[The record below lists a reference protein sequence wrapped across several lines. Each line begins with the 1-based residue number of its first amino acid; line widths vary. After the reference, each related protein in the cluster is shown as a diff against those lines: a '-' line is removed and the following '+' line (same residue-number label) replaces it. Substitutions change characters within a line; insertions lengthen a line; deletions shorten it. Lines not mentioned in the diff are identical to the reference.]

1 MYGKNLEGG
10 RCMFVGRKR
19 ELDKLNTLYA
29 GDSFEFAVVYGR
41 RRVGKTT
48 LIREFLKDKESVY
61 YMAVEG
67 TKKENLRGL
76 SAAFLMQGK
85 NNAPA
90 AESYVEFRDYEA
102 ALAYIDLLAGENR
115 RIVIAIDEYPYLAA
129 SYPTISSLV
138 QKHIDE
144 CWKDSRLFLI
154 LCGSSM
160 SFMEEQVLGYKS
172 PLYGRRTAQFK
183 IRPFT
188 FWEAGEM
195 LKDYSAQDRAL
206 LYGVT
211 GGIPEYLSRIDGTK
225 DVHENI
231 IRLFF
236 DESGRLFEEPINLM
250 KQELR
255 EPMTYHSIIS
265 AIASGASR
273 LNEIATKTGLESG
286 GCSNQLSSLIALQ
299 IVKKEVPMTQNANS
313 RSTLYSLEDSMYL
326 FWYRF
331 VRPNSSSIMCGVGR
345 QIYETVVMPQN
356 DDFMGRIFETICRQ
370 YLFLPEIYG
379 KLPFPIGQIGRWWGN
394 NARARRQEEIDLM
407 AISGETVLFGE
418 CKWRNEK
425 IGRQVVERLLERGEL
440 FQYPEKYYYI
450 FSKTGFKEET
460 TQYCS
465 EKERV
470 YLISF
475 EEMCRNIK

>member
-1 MYGKNLEGG
+1 
-10 RCMFVGRKR
+10 MFVGRKR

-102 ALAYIDLLAGENR
+102 ALAYIDLLAGEHR

-407 AISGETVLFGE
+407 AMSGETVLFGE

>member
-1 MYGKNLEGG
+1 
-10 RCMFVGRKR
+10 MFVGRKR

-85 NNAPA
+85 NKAPA

-356 DDFMGRIFETICRQ
+356 DDFTGRIFETICRQ

>member
-1 MYGKNLEGG
+1 
-10 RCMFVGRKR
+10 MFVGRKR

-225 DVHENI
+225 HVHENI

>member
-1 MYGKNLEGG
+1 
-10 RCMFVGRKR
+10 MFVGRKR

>member
-1 MYGKNLEGG
+1 
-10 RCMFVGRKR
+10 MFVGRKR

-102 ALAYIDLLAGENR
+102 ALAYIDLLAGEHR

-407 AISGETVLFGE
+407 AMSGEKVLFGE

-460 TQYCS
+460 IQYCS

>member
-1 MYGKNLEGG
+1 
-10 RCMFVGRKR
+10 
-19 ELDKLNTLYA
+19 
-29 GDSFEFAVVYGR
+29 
-41 RRVGKTT
+41 
-48 LIREFLKDKESVY
+48 
-61 YMAVEG
+61 MAVEG

>member
-1 MYGKNLEGG
+1 
-10 RCMFVGRKR
+10 MFVGRKR

-102 ALAYIDLLAGENR
+102 ALAYIDLLAGEHR

-475 EEMCRNIK
+475 EEMCRNIR

>member
-1 MYGKNLEGG
+1 
-10 RCMFVGRKR
+10 MFVGRKR

-102 ALAYIDLLAGENR
+102 ALAYIDLLAGEHR